1 MGQNKMKHN
10 FPFKKGEE
18 IVPMEPYVKRVNF
31 RSRFDSEMSLS
42 GFDHIVCPRCKRAL
56 SVEPIPGHKEDC
68 PDCGLEV
75 NVFGNNVLILKESNM
90 REMEE
95 RERVKRILMVENTT
109 KTLREEIYSKMLSS
123 KSSVN

>member
-1 MGQNKMKHN
+1 
-10 FPFKKGEE
+10 
-18 IVPMEPYVKRVNF
+18 
-31 RSRFDSEMSLS
+31 
-42 GFDHIVCPRCKRAL
+42 
-56 SVEPIPGHKEDC
+56 
-68 PDCGLEV
+68 
-75 NVFGNNVLILKESNM
+75 VLILKESNM